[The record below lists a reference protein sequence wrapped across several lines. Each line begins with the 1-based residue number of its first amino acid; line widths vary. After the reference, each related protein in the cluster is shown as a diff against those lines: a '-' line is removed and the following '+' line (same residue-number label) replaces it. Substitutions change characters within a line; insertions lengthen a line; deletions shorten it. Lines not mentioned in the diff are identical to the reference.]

1 MKPIFAIILFL
12 VTNSLGLHAQERL
25 QKAMD
30 ISDYG
35 TAVHIIDS
43 LMASENA
50 DSVGL
55 ALQKA
60 RCLKKMYRADEAAGT
75 LAEVLHLDQFNIGL
89 LTELADCHT
98 QAGNLQDAFGLYS
111 ILSGMQPENVYFK
124 ICIARILYHEKA
136 YIECIPLC
144 KSILVTDTIP
154 DIITMAADSY
164 RYIGQADSA
173 LVYYNILLEIRP
185 LHSKT
190 VSKKADVLLADRKYD
205 EVLHMTET
213 FLQHKPDDMTVLPI
227 YGTVLHIRKKYRE
240 SIAVFE
246 KQRNLGDDSF
256 GVHYY
261 LGLNNMMIDDN
272 LQAERHFENAYQRD
286 STDVSLLY
294 NLAETKSRIHNG
306 TTPETER
313 LYEKA
318 LELLEPDPAMMH
330 NIYGSRA
337 MSFHKAEDYRTAI
350 RYYELSYRYD
360 PKNISAISS
369 IGYCYERL
377 KEYKKAQD
385 YYERYLKLGK
395 PGTAG
400 YKFVEESLDYVKQEL
415 FMTDL

>member
-43 LMASENA
+43 LMAGENA

-136 YIECIPLC
+136 YKECIPLC

-261 LGLNNMMIDDN
+261 LGLNNMMVDDN
-272 LQAERHFENAYQRD
+272 RQAERHFENAYQID
-286 STDVSLLY
+286 STDVSQ
-294 NLAETKSRIHNG
+294 IG
-306 TTPETER
+306 
-313 LYEKA
+313 
-318 LELLEPDPAMMH
+318 
-330 NIYGSRA
+330 RA
-337 MSFHKAEDYRTAI
+337 H
-350 RYYELSYRYD
+350 
-360 PKNISAISS
+360 
-369 IGYCYERL
+369 
-377 KEYKKAQD
+377 
-385 YYERYLKLGK
+385 
-395 PGTAG
+395 
-400 YKFVEESLDYVKQEL
+400 V
-415 FMTDL
+415 

>member
-1 MKPIFAIILFL
+1 MKQISAIILGL
-12 VTNSLGLHAQERL
+12 VFSSMGLHAQDRL
-25 QKAMD
+25 QKALE

-35 TAVHIIDS
+35 TAVQVIDS
-43 LMASENA
+43 LMAGENA

-75 LAEVLHLDQFNIGL
+75 LAEVLHLDKFNIEL

-98 QAGNLQDAFGLYS
+98 QAGNTSDALGLYS
-111 ILSGMQPENVYFK
+111 ILSGMQPGNAYFK
-124 ICIARILYHEKA
+124 ICMARILYREKA
-136 YIECIPLC
+136 YDGCIPLC
-144 KSILVTDTIP
+144 KSILSTDTIP
-154 DIITMAADSY
+154 DIITMVADSY

-173 LVYYNILLEIRP
+173 LVYYNRFLEIRP
-185 LHSKT
+185 LHAKT
-190 VSKKADVLLADRKYD
+190 VSKKADVLLAARKYD
-205 EVLHMTET
+205 EVLRMTES
-213 FLQHKPDDMTVLPI
+213 FLQYKPDDMTVLPI
-227 YGTVLHIRKKYRE
+227 YGTVLHLKKKYRE
-240 SIAVFE
+240 SIDAFE

-261 LGLNNMMIDDN
+261 LGLNNMMIDRI
-272 LQAERHFENAYQRD
+272 LQAESEFSKAYRID

-306 TTPETER
+306 TNPESER

-318 LELLEPDPAMMH
+318 LELLEPDPTMMH

-377 KEYKKAQD
+377 KEYKKAGE

-395 PGTAG
+395 PGSTG
-400 YKFVEESLDYVKQEL
+400 YKFVEESLDYVRQEL

>member
-1 MKPIFAIILFL
+1 MKPISAIILGLAF
-12 VTNSLGLHAQERL
+12 SLMGLHAQDRL
-25 QKAMD
+25 QKALE
-30 ISDYG
+30 ISDYD
-35 TAVHIIDS
+35 TAVHVIDS
-43 LMASENA
+43 MMTCENA

-89 LTELADCHT
+89 LAELADCHT
-98 QAGNLQDAFGLYS
+98 QAGNTQESLGLYS
-111 ILSGMQPENVYFK
+111 ILSGMQPDNVYFK
-124 ICIARILYHEKA
+124 ICMARILYHEKA
-136 YIECIPLC
+136 YKECIPFC
-144 KSILVTDTIP
+144 KGILATDTIP
-154 DIITMAADSY
+154 DIITMVADSY
-164 RYIGQADSA
+164 RHIGQADSS
-173 LVYYNILLEIRP
+173 LVYYDRFLEIRP
-185 LHSKT
+185 LHAKT
-190 VSKKADVLLADRKYD
+190 VSKKADVLLANRKYD
-205 EVLHMTET
+205 EVLRTTET
-213 FLQHKPDDMTVLPI
+213 FLQYRPDDMTVLPI
-227 YGTVLHIRKKYRE
+227 YGTVLHLKKKYRE
-240 SIAVFE
+240 SIAAFE
-246 KQRNLGDDSF
+246 KQHSLGDDSF

-261 LGLNNMMIDDN
+261 LGLNHYMTDTV
-272 LQAERHFENAYQRD
+272 LEAEKEFEKAYQID

-294 NLAETKSRIHNG
+294 YLAETKSRIHNG
-306 TTPETER
+306 TNPESER

-318 LELLEPDPAMMH
+318 LELLEPDPTMMH

-337 MSFHKAEDYRTAI
+337 MSFHKSEDYRTAI

-377 KEYKKAQD
+377 KEYKKAVE

-395 PGTAG
+395 PGSTG

>member
-1 MKPIFAIILFL
+1 MKPIFAIIL
-12 VTNSLGLHAQERL
+12 SLSFSFMGLHAQDRL
-25 QKAMD
+25 QNALE

-35 TAVHIIDS
+35 TAVHVIDS
-43 LMASENA
+43 LMAGENA
-50 DSVGL
+50 DSVDL

-75 LAEVLHLDQFNIGL
+75 LAEVLHLDQFNIEL

-98 QAGNLQDAFGLYS
+98 QAGNTSDALGLYS
-111 ILSGMQPENVYFK
+111 ILSGMQPRNVYFK
-124 ICIARILYHEKA
+124 ICLARILYHEKA
-136 YIECIPLC
+136 YEECIPFC
-144 KSILVTDTIP
+144 KGILATDTIP
-154 DIITMAADSY
+154 DIITMVADSY
-164 RYIGQADSA
+164 RHIGQSDSA
-173 LVYYNILLEIRP
+173 LVYYNRFLEIWP
-185 LHSKT
+185 LHAKT
-190 VSKKADVLLADRKYD
+190 VSKKADVLLAERKYD
-205 EVLHMTET
+205 DVLRMTET
-213 FLQHKPDDMTVLPI
+213 FLQYRPDDMTVLPI
-227 YGTVLHIRKKYRE
+227 YGTVLHLKKRYRE
-240 SIAVFE
+240 SIAAFE
-246 KQRNLGDDSF
+246 KQLSLGDDSF

-261 LGLNNMMIDDN
+261 LGLNNMMIDRI
-272 LQAERHFENAYQRD
+272 LQAESEFSKAYRID

-306 TTPETER
+306 TNPESER

-337 MSFHKAEDYRTAI
+337 MSFHKSEDYRTAI

-360 PKNISAISS
+360 PKNISTISS

-377 KEYKKAQD
+377 KEYKKAVE

-395 PGTAG
+395 PGSAG
-400 YKFVEESLDYVKQEL
+400 YKFVEESLDYVRQEL

>member
-1 MKPIFAIILFL
+1 MKPIFAIILGLAF
-12 VTNSLGLHAQERL
+12 SLMGLHAQDRL
-25 QKAMD
+25 QKALEV
-30 ISDYG
+30 SDYG
-35 TAVHIIDS
+35 TAVHVIDS
-43 LMASENA
+43 LMTCEDA

-89 LTELADCHT
+89 LAELADCHT
-98 QAGNLQDAFGLYS
+98 QAGNIQDAFGLYS
-111 ILSGMQPENVYFK
+111 ILSGMQPGNAYFK
-124 ICIARILYHEKA
+124 ICMAKILYHEKE
-136 YIECIPLC
+136 YKECIPLC
-144 KSILVTDTIP
+144 KGILATDTIP
-154 DIITMAADSY
+154 DIITMVADSY
-164 RYIGQADSA
+164 RHIGQADSS
-173 LVYYNILLEIRP
+173 LVYYDRFLDIRP
-185 LHSKT
+185 FHAKT

-205 EVLHMTET
+205 EVLRMTEN
-213 FLQHKPDDMTVLPI
+213 FLQYRPDDMTVLPI
-227 YGTVLHIRKKYRE
+227 YGTVLYLKKKYRE
-240 SIAVFE
+240 SIAAFE
-246 KQRNLGDDSF
+246 KQHSLGDDSF

-261 LGLNNMMIDDN
+261 LGLNHYMTDTA
-272 LQAERHFENAYQRD
+272 LEAETEFEKAYQID

-294 NLAETKSRIHNG
+294 YLAETKSRIHNG
-306 TTPETER
+306 TNPESER

-318 LELLEPDPAMMH
+318 LELLEPDPTMMH

-350 RYYELSYRYD
+350 KYYELSYRYD

-377 KEYKKAQD
+377 KEYKKAVE

-395 PGTAG
+395 PGSTG